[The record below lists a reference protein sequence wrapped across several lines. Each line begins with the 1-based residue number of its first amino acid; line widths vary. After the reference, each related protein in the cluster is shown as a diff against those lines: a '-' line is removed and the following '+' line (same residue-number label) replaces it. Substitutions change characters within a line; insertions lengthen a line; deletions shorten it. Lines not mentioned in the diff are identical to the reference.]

1 MGMDIT
7 AAGARPGT
15 KGKMGS
21 ATPPSLVDQK
31 GVRRM
36 LIIFAALAIIGVLTL
51 AFSVALGLVV
61 LVVAEVFFVVAYRRF
76 SKSAKTK
83 S

>member
-1 MGMDIT
+1 MSS
-7 AAGARPGT
+7 
-15 KGKMGS
+15 S
-21 ATPPSLVDQK
+21 APPPQPSLDQK

-36 LIIFAALAIIGVLTL
+36 LMIFAALAVVGVLAL
-51 AFSVALGLVV
+51 AFSRALGLIF

-76 SKSAKTK
+76 SKSSKPK

>member
-1 MGMDIT
+1 
-7 AAGARPGT
+7 
-15 KGKMGS
+15 MGS
-21 ATPPSLVDQK
+21 ATPPSSVDQK

-36 LIIFAALAIIGVLTL
+36 LVLFAALAILGVVTL

-76 SKSAKTK
+76 SKSAKA
-83 S
+83 